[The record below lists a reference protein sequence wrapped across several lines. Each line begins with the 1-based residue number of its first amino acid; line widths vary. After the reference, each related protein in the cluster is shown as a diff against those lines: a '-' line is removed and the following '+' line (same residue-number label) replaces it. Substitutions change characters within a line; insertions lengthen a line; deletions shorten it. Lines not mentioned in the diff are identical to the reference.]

1 MADSEQGDSS
11 RLVLTQTEFTA
22 QLGRV
27 LQFSYFKEKTK
38 KAKQYLVELPQTENI
53 GVLCSWYTQSSSTAN
68 STLIFS
74 LACDGDSFLHEYQ
87 PVNSYL
93 CTLSEPCF
101 DWIAESENPT
111 SKSIVVHHTD
121 ESQARLATAKH
132 LHMNSSITLFI
143 QLLLNSQP
151 DTSLSST
158 NKTTSSSESQLYN
171 TTSQKASNVSSS
183 SSDQTQPDSNNWL
196 CIGHYILTHNQKDDI
211 IHGRQLNDNHVS
223 VYMYLL
229 KQRFPHIRGLQN
241 TLLQQRLDPVIEL
254 NRKEDGMML
263 QIIHIQDNHWVAI
276 QQQSEDEVLMF
287 DSAYTEIS
295 SKTFDLISKLI
306 HSEKNQLTVM
316 KFLLFVIHCS
326 LLL

>member
-38 KAKQYLVELPQTENI
+38 KAKQYLLKSVELPQTENI

-151 DTSLSST
+151 S
-158 NKTTSSSESQLYN
+158 
-171 TTSQKASNVSSS
+171 
-183 SSDQTQPDSNNWL
+183 
-196 CIGHYILTHNQKDDI
+196 
-211 IHGRQLNDNHVS
+211 
-223 VYMYLL
+223 
-229 KQRFPHIRGLQN
+229 HI
-241 TLLQQRLDPVIEL
+241 TC
-254 NRKEDGMML
+254 
-263 QIIHIQDNHWVAI
+263 H
-276 QQQSEDEVLMF
+276 
-287 DSAYTEIS
+287 
-295 SKTFDLISKLI
+295 
-306 HSEKNQLTVM
+306 
-316 KFLLFVIHCS
+316 
-326 LLL
+326 